1 MAAWPSFR
9 RRPSGRFFLGFKL
22 FYPGFYM
29 RVGVRITN
37 QVFQRKP
44 RHNGQG
50 HIHRNAPV
58 VGGLAGGA
66 AHLQGC
72 QTFLTAPASAVLAEA
87 SRGVKIVAL
96 MALANFCDLPSLL
109 FTLLLLSIATDFQVV
124 AFPNLHAKMGYAIDP
139 LEWVF
144 AFCTAEISAAILC
157 FSQPGAVQNK
167 AQMLGQIWMQFSTQ
181 MLQTLRVGFI
191 ENGFHWT
198 VHAA

>member
-9 RRPSGRFFLGFKL
+9 RRPSGRFFLVFKL

-44 RHNGQG
+44 RLNGRG

-58 VGGLAGGA
+58 VGGLADGA
-66 AHLQGC
+66 THLQSC
-72 QTFLTAPASAVLAEA
+72 QALLTTPASTALAEA

-109 FTLLLLSIATDFQVV
+109 FTLLLLSIATDFQAV
-124 AFPNLHAKMGYAIDP
+124 AFPNLHAKTGHATAP
-139 LEWVF
+139 FEWVF
-144 AFCTAEISAAILC
+144 AFAPPGSL
-157 FSQPGAVQNK
+157 QPFNVLAGLTRFN
-167 AQMLGQIWMQFSTQ
+167 T
-181 MLQTLRVGFI
+181 
-191 ENGFHWT
+191 
-198 VHAA
+198 